1 MKLSD
6 IILES
11 QEYRKE
17 EEQLKKDLETNFK
30 GYDYIV
36 NMSAYSQDRAD
47 DDPRKGKGFG
57 SVMFYERKD
66 IDENTFNKVVAFLE
80 TVKGFEIKSKDRFYD
95 SEPGER
101 DYFPKID
108 FNFNL

>member
-1 MKLSD
+1 MKLSN

-11 QEYRKE
+11 LDYKKE
-17 EEQLKKDLETNFK
+17 EDLLKQELESNFK

-36 NMSAYSQDRAD
+36 NMTAYSQDRSD

-57 SVMFYERKD
+57 SVVFHEKKD

-80 TVKGFEIKSKDRFYD
+80 VVKKFEIVSKERFYD
-95 SEPGER
+95 FEPGER
-101 DYFPKID
+101 DYFPKIK

>member
-1 MKLSD
+1 MKLFD

-11 QEYRKE
+11 QEYKKE
-17 EEQLKKDLETNFK
+17 EEQLKQELESNFK

-36 NMSAYSQDRAD
+36 NMSAYSQDRSD

-57 SVMFYERKD
+57 SVMFYQRND
-66 IDENTFNKVVAFLE
+66 VDENTFNKVVAFLE
-80 TVKGFEIKSKDRFYD
+80 VVKKFEIKSKDRFYD
-95 SEPGER
+95 VEPGER
-101 DYFPKID
+101 DYFPKIS

>member
-11 QEYRKE
+11 RELEKE
-17 EEQLKKDLETNFK
+17 EELLQQELESNFK
-30 GYDYIV
+30 GYDYFV
-36 NMSAYSQDRAD
+36 TMGGYSQDRSD

-57 SVMFYERKD
+57 SVVFNDRKD
-66 IDENTFNKVVAFLE
+66 VDEKTFNKVLAFLE
-80 TVKGFEIKSKDRFYD
+80 VVKKFEIKSKTRFYD

>member
-1 MKLSD
+1 MKLTD
-6 IILES
+6 IILEAR
-11 QEYRKE
+11 EFEK
-17 EEQLKKDLETNFK
+17 EEQLLQQELESNFK
-30 GYDYIV
+30 GHDFFVTMGSYD
-36 NMSAYSQDRAD
+36 QDRPE

-57 SVMFYERKD
+57 SVTFNDRED
-66 IDENTFNKVVAFLE
+66 VDEDTFNKVVAFLE
-80 TVKGFEIKSKDRFYD
+80 VIKKFEIKSKTRFYD

>member
-11 QEYRKE
+11 LDYEKE
-17 EEQLKKDLETNFK
+17 EGLLKQELESNFK

-36 NMSAYSQDRAD
+36 NMGAYSQDRSD
-47 DDPRKGKGFG
+47 DDPLKGKGYG
-57 SVMFYERKD
+57 SVIFHEKSD
-66 IDENTFNKVVAFLE
+66 VDEKTFNKVVAFLE
-80 TVKGFEIKSKDRFYD
+80 VIKKFDIVSKDRFYD
-95 SEPGER
+95 VEPGER
-101 DYFPKID
+101 DYFPKIK

>member
-1 MKLSD
+1 MKLTD
-6 IILES
+6 IILEAR
-11 QEYRKE
+11 EFEK
-17 EEQLKKDLETNFK
+17 EEQLLQQELESNFK
-30 GYDYIV
+30 GYDFFVTMGSYD
-36 NMSAYSQDRAD
+36 QDRPD

-57 SVMFYERKD
+57 SVTFNERGD
-66 IDENTFNKVVAFLE
+66 VDEDTFNKVVAFLE
-80 TVKGFEIKSKDRFYD
+80 VMKNFEIKSKTRFYD

>member
-11 QEYRKE
+11 QEYRE
-17 EEQLKKDLETNFK
+17 EEQQLKKDLEANFK

-36 NMSAYSQDRAD
+36 NMSAYNQDRSD

-57 SVMFYERKD
+57 SVIFYDKKD
-66 IDENTFNKVVAFLE
+66 VDEKTFNKVVAFLE
-80 TVKGFEIKSKDRFYD
+80 TIKGFEIKSKERFYD
-95 SEPGER
+95 FEPGER